1 MVHLGC
7 CPSSQGSQLK
17 FYSTFAI
24 SQTTFTKWSR
34 SSKGEHPQSQ
44 PSGPGSVRKDRAR
57 VSFRMQQERFPK
69 GLGRKKLDW
78 IRREQGLKEVTESP
92 GSQGTEIRN
101 LATRN
106 VLGTRPFLQNTPH
119 LFLPG
124 RDVNQPCLTEGKTEA
139 PTVK

>member
-1 MVHLGC
+1 MELKQQRR
-7 CPSSQGSQLK
+7 PSTITALRTRQYEKRQ
-17 FYSTFAI
+17 
-24 SQTTFTKWSR
+24 
-34 SSKGEHPQSQ
+34 
-44 PSGPGSVRKDRAR
+44 GPGL
-57 VSFRMQQERFPK
+57 FPHAAGTFPQ
-69 GLGRKKLDW
+69 GLGRKKFDW

-92 GSQGTEIRN
+92 VSRATEIRN

-106 VLGTRPFLQNTPH
+106 LLGPRPFLQNTPH